1 MEPLGSMARVICSRK
16 EILMG
21 LGQILIV
28 VSFVLLVLAA
38 LASWTWRP
46 DWHHSTGS
54 VLGWAGL
61 ACYVL
66 AGLVG

>member
-1 MEPLGSMARVICSRK
+1 
-16 EILMG
+16 MG
-21 LGQILIV
+21 VGQILIV
-28 VSFVLLVLAA
+28 ASFILLVLAA

-46 DWHHSTGS
+46 DWHHSTGA

-66 AGLVG
+66 AGLIT